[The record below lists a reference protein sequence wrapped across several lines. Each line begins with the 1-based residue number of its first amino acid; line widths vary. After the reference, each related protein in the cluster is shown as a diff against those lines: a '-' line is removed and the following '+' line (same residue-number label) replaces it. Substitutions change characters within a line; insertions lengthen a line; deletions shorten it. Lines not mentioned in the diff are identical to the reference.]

1 MNGKKMYLVTSDT
14 PVITTPGHERVFKYP
29 ADILELPEDALV
41 TNQKAMDDLAAESKD
56 EGIEAA
62 WELAKEI
69 CRMRYETD
77 QLKAMYGAS
86 DMTRVL
92 YMSYADVVKNRE
104 HWAENLH
111 VGDMV
116 SCEYFGGNNQVRG
129 VITAIDEDGICNV
142 LFANGE
148 FDTFEGCEL
157 TKLPETPI
165 AMQYI
170 FGKLKGEE

>member
-1 MNGKKMYLVTSDT
+1 MNGKRMYLVTSDH
-14 PVITTPGHERVFKYP
+14 PVITTPGQERVFRFP
-29 ADILELPEDALV
+29 TDIIEVPEDAIV

-62 WELAKEI
+62 WGLAREVY
-69 CRMRYETD
+69 RMRYDTD
-77 QLKAMYGAS
+77 KLKAMYGAN
-86 DMTRVL
+86 DATHVL
-92 YMSYADVVKNRE
+92 GKPYEEVVKNRE

-111 VGDMV
+111 VGDIV
-116 SCEYFGGNNQVRG
+116 NCEYYDRQVRG
-129 VITAIDEDGICNV
+129 VITVIDDDGLCTV

-148 FDTFEGCEL
+148 FDTFVGDEL

-165 AMQYI
+165 ALQYI